1 MKRSYQ
7 YAGLQNPKQAGL
19 SVDQCAARI
28 HRFAYAAERLMF
40 LQAAHII
47 STPERDVKVLLARL
61 QYEDSQY
68 ASQFKARL
76 PELRVSKKKA
86 YQAPDASLQIVF
98 DEAMYAANTV
108 ELLAG
113 LTKVFKPALL
123 EAYQRYINETNGL
136 ADYPTVRI
144 LKTVIAEVE
153 EGLCLLEAAYHDVVD
168 TLKKEAEAETW
179 SRTLHNLLA
188 AAGGIDGTDEVN
200 HDTLCPVRA
209 TAPYLIPKELT
220 RDDTFPRVWD
230 IIHVENERVEERLM
244 QMIAT
249 RLGETTIAEALGF
262 VLYEIRDQPWEFYA
276 DISRHLWD
284 EMRHSVFGEAAAE
297 DIFDERSA
305 MPIRDWES
313 AYLFRMDPLE
323 LYAMLFGVEAGLMK
337 YPPGKREEFEFCRDA
352 ARHPLMTTL
361 QDFDWADEVLHVHI
375 ARRRLKEWFD
385 GSPEELQ
392 ALGQKGLDFRARARA
407 MHPQSPLPDASG
419 KIKGPQ

>member
-1 MKRSYQ
+1 MKRTYQ
-7 YAGLQNPKQAGL
+7 YAGLQNTTQQGF
-19 SVDQCAARI
+19 SVDQCAARL

-61 QYEDSQY
+61 QYENSQH

-76 PELRVSKKKA
+76 PELRVSRTKA
-86 YQAPDASLQIVF
+86 YQAPDVSLQMVF
-98 DEAMYAANTV
+98 DEAIYATNTV

-113 LTKVFKPALL
+113 LIKVFKPALL
-123 EAYQRYINETNGL
+123 EAYQRYVNETNGL

-144 LKTVIAEVE
+144 LKTVIAEAA
-153 EGLCLLEAAYHDVVD
+153 EGLRLLEAAYHDVVD
-168 TLKKEAEAETW
+168 TPKKEAEAEAW
-179 SRTLHNLLA
+179 SNTLRNLLA
-188 AAGGIDGTDEVN
+188 AAGGIDGAGEVN
-200 HDTLCPVRA
+200 LDTLQSIRA
-209 TAPYLIPKELT
+209 TTPYLIPKQLT

-230 IIHVENERVEERLM
+230 IIHVDNERVEERLT

-262 VLYEIRDQPWEFYA
+262 VLYEMKDQPWEFYV

-284 EMRHSVFGEAAAE
+284 EMRHSVFGEAATE
-297 DIFDERSA
+297 DIFEERSA

-313 AYLFRMDPLE
+313 AYLFKMAPLE

-337 YPPGKREEFEFCRDA
+337 YPPGKREEFEFCRDTA
-352 ARHPLMTTL
+352 CHPLMATL

-392 ALGQKGLDFRARARA
+392 ALGQKGLDFRVRARA
-407 MHPQSPLPDASG
+407 MHPQSPLPDPSG
-419 KIKGPQ
+419 KIRGPQ

>member
-7 YAGLQNPKQAGL
+7 YAGLQNATQEGL
-19 SVDQCAARI
+19 SVDQCAARL
-28 HRFAYAAERLMF
+28 HRFAYATERLMF

-61 QYEDSQY
+61 QYEDSQH

-76 PELRVSKKKA
+76 PELRVSKQKA
-86 YQAPDASLQIVF
+86 HQVPDASLQIVF
-98 DEAMYAANTV
+98 DEAIYAANTV

-123 EAYQRYINETNGL
+123 EAYQRYVNETNGL
-136 ADYPTVRI
+136 ADYPTVR
-144 LKTVIAEVE
+144 LLRTVIAEVE
-153 EGLCLLEAAYHDVVD
+153 EGLCLLEAAYDDVVD
-168 TLKKEAEAETW
+168 TAEREAEAEAWAT
-179 SRTLHNLLA
+179 TLRNLLT
-188 AAGGIDGTDEVN
+188 AAGGIDGTGEVSP
-200 HDTLCPVRA
+200 DALQLVRA
-209 TAPYLIPKELT
+209 TAPYLMPKQLT

-230 IIHVENERVEERLM
+230 ILHVDNERVEERLM

-262 VLYEIRDQPWEFYA
+262 VLYEMKEQPWEFYA

-284 EMRHSVFGEAAAE
+284 EMRHSVFGEAATE
-297 DIFDERSA
+297 DIFDDRST
-305 MPIRDWES
+305 MPLRDWES
-313 AYLFRMDPLE
+313 AYLFKMDPLE
-323 LYAMLFGVEAGLMK
+323 LYAMLFGVEASLMK

-352 ARHPLMTTL
+352 AHHRLMATL

-375 ARRRLKEWFD
+375 ARRRLKEWFN

-392 ALGQKGLDFRARARA
+392 ALGQKGLDFRTRARA

-419 KIKGPQ
+419 KIREAQ

>member
-28 HRFAYAAERLMF
+28 QRFAYAAERLMF

-200 HDTLCPVRA
+200 HDTLRPVRA

>member
-7 YAGLQNPKQAGL
+7 YAGLQNATQEGL
-19 SVDQCAARI
+19 SVDQCAARL
-28 HRFAYAAERLMF
+28 HRFAYATERLMF

-61 QYEDSQY
+61 QYEDSQH

-76 PELRVSKKKA
+76 PELRVSKQKA
-86 YQAPDASLQIVF
+86 HQVPDAFLQIVF
-98 DEAMYAANTV
+98 DEAIYAANTV

-123 EAYQRYINETNGL
+123 ETYQGYVDDTNGL
-136 ADYPTVRI
+136 ADYPTVRLLRI
-144 LKTVIAEVE
+144 VIAEVE
-153 EGLCLLEAAYHDVVD
+153 EGLCLLEAAYDDVVD
-168 TLKKEAEAETW
+168 TAEREAEAEAWAT
-179 SRTLHNLLA
+179 TLRNLLA
-188 AAGGIDGTDEVN
+188 AAGGIDGTGEVSP
-200 HDTLCPVRA
+200 DALQPLRA
-209 TAPYLIPKELT
+209 TTPYLMPKQLT

-230 IIHVENERVEERLM
+230 ILHVDNERVEERLM

-262 VLYEIRDQPWEFYA
+262 VLYEMEEQPWEFYA

-284 EMRHSVFGEAAAE
+284 EMRHSVFGEAATE
-297 DIFDERSA
+297 DIFDDRST
-305 MPIRDWES
+305 MPLRDWES
-313 AYLFRMDPLE
+313 AYLFKMDPLE

-352 ARHPLMTTL
+352 AHHRLMTTL

-375 ARRRLKEWFD
+375 ARRRLKEWFN

-392 ALGQKGLDFRARARA
+392 TLGEKGLDFRAKARA
-407 MHPQSPLPDASG
+407 MHPQSPLPDASE
-419 KIKGPQ
+419 KIRGPQ

>member
-1 MKRSYQ
+1 M
-7 YAGLQNPKQAGL
+7 
-19 SVDQCAARI
+19 
-28 HRFAYAAERLMF
+28 
-40 LQAAHII
+40 
-47 STPERDVKVLLARL
+47 
-61 QYEDSQY
+61 
-68 ASQFKARL
+68 
-76 PELRVSKKKA
+76 
-86 YQAPDASLQIVF
+86 
-98 DEAMYAANTV
+98 
-108 ELLAG
+108 
-113 LTKVFKPALL
+113 
-123 EAYQRYINETNGL
+123 
-136 ADYPTVRI
+136 
-144 LKTVIAEVE
+144 
-153 EGLCLLEAAYHDVVD
+153 
-168 TLKKEAEAETW
+168 
-179 SRTLHNLLA
+179 
-188 AAGGIDGTDEVN
+188 N
-200 HDTLCPVRA
+200 HDALRPVRA
-209 TAPYLIPKELT
+209 TTPYLIPKELT

-230 IIHVENERVEERLM
+230 IIHVDNERVEERLM

-262 VLYEIRDQPWEFYA
+262 VLYEMKDQPWEFYA

-385 GSPEELQ
+385 GSSEELQ

-419 KIKGPQ
+419 KIKSTQ

>member
-1 MKRSYQ
+1 MKRPYQ
-7 YAGLQNPKQAGL
+7 YAGLQNVMQQGF
-19 SVDQCAARI
+19 SVDQCADRL
-28 HRFAYAAERLMF
+28 HRFAYAAEQLMF

-61 QYEDSQY
+61 QYEASQH

-76 PELRVSKKKA
+76 PELRVSKTKA
-86 YQAPDASLQIVF
+86 YQAPDTPLQIVF
-98 DEAMYAANTV
+98 DEAMCSANTV

-123 EAYQRYINETNGL
+123 DAYQRYINETNGL
-136 ADYPTVRI
+136 ADYPTVRLLRAI
-144 LKTVIAEVE
+144 IAEVE
-153 EGLCLLEAAYHDVVD
+153 DGLRLLEAAYHDVVD
-168 TLKKEAEAETW
+168 TSKKEAEAEDW
-179 SRTLHNLLA
+179 GMTLRNLLA
-188 AAGGIDGTDEVN
+188 AAGGIEGMGEVN
-200 HDTLCPVRA
+200 HDALQPIRSA
-209 TAPYLIPKELT
+209 TPYLIPKQLT

-230 IIHVENERVEERLM
+230 IIHVDNERVEERLI

-262 VLYEIRDQPWEFYA
+262 VLYEMKGQPWEFYA

-305 MPIRDWES
+305 MLIRDWEA
-313 AYLFRMDPLE
+313 AYLFKMEPLE

-337 YPPGKREEFEFCRDA
+337 YPPGKREEFEFCRDTV
-352 ARHPLMTTL
+352 RHPLMTTL

-375 ARRRLKEWFD
+375 ARRRLKEWF
-385 GSPEELQ
+385 GGTPEELQ
-392 ALGQKGLDFRARARA
+392 ALAQKGLDFRAKARA

-419 KIKGPQ
+419 KIRGGQ

>member
-200 HDTLCPVRA
+200 HDTLYPVRA

>member
-1 MKRSYQ
+1 MKRTYQ
-7 YAGLQNPKQAGL
+7 YAGLQNTTQQGF
-19 SVDQCAARI
+19 SVDQCAARL

-61 QYEDSQY
+61 QYEDSQH

-76 PELRVSKKKA
+76 PELRVSRKKA
-86 YQAPDASLQIVF
+86 YQVPDASLQMVF

-123 EAYQRYINETNGL
+123 EAYQRYVNETNGL

-144 LKTVIAEVE
+144 LKTVIAEVA
-153 EGLCLLEAAYHDVVD
+153 EGLRLLEAAYHDVVN
-168 TLKKEAEAETW
+168 TTGKEAEAEAW
-179 SRTLHNLLA
+179 SNTLRNLLA
-188 AAGGIDGTDEVN
+188 AAGGIDGAGEVN
-200 HDTLCPVRA
+200 LDTLQPIRA
-209 TAPYLIPKELT
+209 TTPYLIPKQLT

-230 IIHVENERVEERLM
+230 IIHVDNEQVEERLT

-262 VLYEIRDQPWEFYA
+262 VLYEMKDQPWEFYV

-284 EMRHSVFGEAAAE
+284 EMRHSVFGEAATE
-297 DIFDERSA
+297 DIFEERSA

-313 AYLFRMDPLE
+313 AYLFKMAPLE

-337 YPPGKREEFEFCRDA
+337 YPPGKREEFEFCRDTA
-352 ARHPLMTTL
+352 CHPLMATL

-392 ALGQKGLDFRARARA
+392 ALGQKGLDFRVRARA
-407 MHPQSPLPDASG
+407 MHPQSPLPDPSG
-419 KIKGPQ
+419 KIRGPQ

>member
-7 YAGLQNPKQAGL
+7 YAGLQHATEKGL
-19 SVDQCAARI
+19 SVDQCAARL
-28 HRFAYAAERLMF
+28 HRFAYATEQLMF

-61 QYEDSQY
+61 QYEDSQH

-86 YQAPDASLQIVF
+86 YQPPDTSLQIVF
-98 DEAMYAANTV
+98 DEAMCAANTV

-123 EAYQRYINETNGL
+123 EAYQKYVEDTNGL

-144 LKTVIAEVE
+144 LKTVIAEVAD
-153 EGLCLLEAAYHDVVD
+153 GLRLLEAAYDDVVD
-168 TLKKEAEAETW
+168 TSEKEAEAETW

-188 AAGGIDGTDEVN
+188 AAGGIDGIGEVN
-200 HDTLCPVRA
+200 LDALQPVRA
-209 TAPYLIPKELT
+209 NNPYLIPKELT

-262 VLYEIRDQPWEFYA
+262 VLYEIKDQSWEFYA

-337 YPPGKREEFEFCRDA
+337 YPPGKREEFEFCRDT

-392 ALGQKGLDFRARARA
+392 ALGEKGLDFRARARA

-419 KIKGPQ
+419 KIRGPK

>member
-7 YAGLQNPKQAGL
+7 YAGLQNPKQEGF

-28 HRFAYAAERLMF
+28 HRFAYATERLMF

-47 STPERDVKVLLARL
+47 STPERDIKVLLARL
-61 QYEDSQY
+61 QYEDSQH

-76 PELRVSKKKA
+76 PELRVSKTKA
-86 YQAPDASLQIVF
+86 YQPPDTSLQIVF

-123 EAYQRYINETNGL
+123 EAYQRYIGETNGL

-153 EGLCLLEAAYHDVVD
+153 DGLRLLEAAYDDLVD
-168 TLKKEAEAETW
+168 TPEKEAEAENWTG
-179 SRTLHNLLA
+179 TLHNLLA

-200 HDTLCPVRA
+200 HDALRPVRA
-209 TAPYLIPKELT
+209 TTPYLIPKELT
-220 RDDTFPRVWD
+220 RDNTFPRVWD
-230 IIHVENERVEERLM
+230 IIHVDNERVEERLM

-262 VLYEIRDQPWEFYA
+262 VLYEMKDQPWEFYA

-284 EMRHSVFGEAAAE
+284 EMRHSVFGEAAVE
-297 DIFDERSA
+297 DIFDNRST

-419 KIKGPQ
+419 KIKSTQ

>member
-7 YAGLQNPKQAGL
+7 YAGLQNPKQQGL
-19 SVDQCAARI
+19 SVDQCAARL

-40 LQAAHII
+40 LQASHII

-123 EAYQRYINETNGL
+123 EACRRYVNETNGL

-144 LKTVIAEVE
+144 LKTVIAEVAD
-153 EGLCLLEAAYHDVVD
+153 GLRLLEAAYDDVVD
-168 TLKKEAEAETW
+168 TSEKEAEAEAWAT
-179 SRTLHNLLA
+179 TLCNLLA

-200 HDTLCPVRA
+200 HNALRPVRA
-209 TAPYLIPKELT
+209 TTPYLIPKELT
-220 RDDTFPRVWD
+220 RDNTFPRVWD
-230 IIHVENERVEERLM
+230 ILHVDNERVEERLM

-392 ALGQKGLDFRARARA
+392 ALGQRGLDFRAMARE

-419 KIKGPQ
+419 KLTGPK

>member
-1 MKRSYQ
+1 MKRSYR
-7 YAGLQNPKQAGL
+7 YAGLQNAKQEGF
-19 SVDQCAARI
+19 SVDQCAARL

-61 QYEDSQY
+61 QYEDSQH

-76 PELRVSKKKA
+76 PELRVSKTKA
-86 YQAPDASLQIVF
+86 YQAPDAALQVVF

-123 EAYQRYINETNGL
+123 EAYQRYVNKTNGL

-153 EGLCLLEAAYHDVVD
+153 DGLHLLETAYHAVVD
-168 TLKKEAEAETW
+168 TPEKEVESEAW
-179 SRTLHNLLA
+179 IGTLRNLLA
-188 AAGGIDGTDEVN
+188 AAGGIDGIGEVN
-200 HDTLCPVRA
+200 LNALQPIRA
-209 TAPYLIPKELT
+209 ATPYLIPKQLT

-230 IIHVENERVEERLM
+230 IIHVDNERVEERVM

-262 VLYEIRDQPWEFYA
+262 VLYEMKDQPWEFYA

-297 DIFDERSA
+297 AIFDERSV
-305 MPIRDWES
+305 MPIRDWEA
-313 AYLFRMDPLE
+313 AYLFKMSPLE

-352 ARHPLMTTL
+352 ACHRLMTTL

-392 ALGQKGLDFRARARA
+392 VLGQKGLDFRAKARA
-407 MHPQSPLPDASG
+407 LHPQSPLPDAGG
-419 KIKGPQ
+419 KIRGPQ

>member
-1 MKRSYQ
+1 MKRTYQ
-7 YAGLQNPKQAGL
+7 YAGLQNATQQGL
-19 SVDQCAARI
+19 SVDQCVVRI
-28 HRFAYAAERLMF
+28 HRFAYATERLMF
-40 LQAAHII
+40 LKAAHII

-61 QYEDSQY
+61 QYEDSQH

-76 PELRVSKKKA
+76 PELRVSRTKA
-86 YQAPDASLQIVF
+86 YQVPDASLQIVF
-98 DEAMYAANTV
+98 DEAIYAANTV

-123 EAYQRYINETNGL
+123 EAYQRYLNETNGL

-144 LKTVIAEVE
+144 LKTVIAEVA
-153 EGLCLLEAAYHDVVD
+153 EGLRLLEAAYHDVVD
-168 TLKKEAEAETW
+168 TPGKEAEAETW
-179 SRTLHNLLA
+179 SGTLRNLLA
-188 AAGGIDGTDEVN
+188 AAGGIDGTSEVN
-200 HDTLCPVRA
+200 PDALHPIRA
-209 TAPYLIPKELT
+209 TTPYLIPKRLT

-230 IIHVENERVEERLM
+230 IIHVDNERVEERLT

-262 VLYEIRDQPWEFYA
+262 VLYEMKGQPWEFYV

-284 EMRHSVFGEAAAE
+284 EMRHSIFGEAATEA
-297 DIFDERSA
+297 IFEERSA
-305 MPIRDWES
+305 MPIRDWEA
-313 AYLFRMDPLE
+313 AYLFKMPPLE

-337 YPPGKREEFEFCRDA
+337 YPPGKREEFEFCRDIA
-352 ARHPLMTTL
+352 CHPLMATL

-385 GSPEELQ
+385 GSPEELR
-392 ALGQKGLDFRARARA
+392 ALGQKGFDFRAKARA

>member
-7 YAGLQNPKQAGL
+7 YAGLQNPKQEGL

-40 LQAAHII
+40 LQASHII

-61 QYEDSQY
+61 QYENSQH

-76 PELRVSKKKA
+76 PELRISKKKA
-86 YQAPDASLQIVF
+86 YQAPDVSLQIVF

-123 EAYQRYINETNGL
+123 EAYRRYVEDTNGL

-144 LKTVIAEVE
+144 LKTVIAEVAD
-153 EGLCLLEAAYHDVVD
+153 GLRQLEAAYDDLID
-168 TLKKEAEAETW
+168 TPEKEAEAETW

-188 AAGGIDGTDEVN
+188 AAGGIDGTGEVN
-200 HDTLCPVRA
+200 LDALEPVRA
-209 TAPYLIPKELT
+209 TNPYLIPKQLT

-230 IIHVENERVEERLM
+230 IIHVDNERVEERLM

-262 VLYEIRDQPWEFYA
+262 VLYEMKDQPWEFYT

-297 DIFDERSA
+297 DIFDNRST

-375 ARRRLKEWFD
+375 ARRRLKEWFN

-419 KIKGPQ
+419 KIKSTQ

>member
-7 YAGLQNPKQAGL
+7 YAGLQNATQEGL

-28 HRFAYAAERLMF
+28 HRFAYTAERLMF

-61 QYEDSQY
+61 QYEASQH

-76 PELRVSKKKA
+76 PELRVSKTKA
-86 YQAPDASLQIVF
+86 YQDPDASLQAAF
-98 DEAMYAANTV
+98 DEAMYAANTI

-113 LTKVFKPALL
+113 LTKVFIPALL
-123 EAYQRYINETNGL
+123 DAYQRYVNETNGL
-136 ADYPTVRI
+136 ADYPTVRL
-144 LKTVIAEVE
+144 LKTVIAEVDD
-153 EGLCLLEAAYHDVVD
+153 GLRLLEAAYDDVVD
-168 TLKKEAEAETW
+168 TPEKEAEAEDW
-179 SRTLHNLLA
+179 SATLRNLLA
-188 AAGGIDGTDEVN
+188 AAGDIDGTGKVN
-200 HDTLCPVRA
+200 RDVLRPVRA
-209 TAPYLIPKELT
+209 TAPYLIPKALT

-262 VLYEIRDQPWEFYA
+262 VLYEMKDQPWEFYA

-297 DIFDERSA
+297 DIFDNRST

-337 YPPGKREEFEFCRDA
+337 YPPGKREEFEFCRDT

-419 KIKGPQ
+419 KIRGPQ

>member
-1 MKRSYQ
+1 MKRTYQ
-7 YAGLQNPKQAGL
+7 YAGLQNATQQGF

-47 STPERDVKVLLARL
+47 STPERDVKVLLARF
-61 QYEDSQY
+61 QYEDLQH

-76 PELRVSKKKA
+76 PELRVSKTKA

-98 DEAMYAANTV
+98 DEAIYAANTV

-123 EAYQRYINETNGL
+123 EAYQRYVNETNGL

-153 EGLCLLEAAYHDVVD
+153 EGLRLLEAAYHDVVD
-168 TLKKEAEAETW
+168 TPEKEAEAKAWSETL
-179 SRTLHNLLA
+179 RKMLV
-188 AAGGIDGTDEVN
+188 AAGDIDGTGEVN
-200 HDTLCPVRA
+200 PDVLQSIRA
-209 TAPYLIPKELT
+209 TTPYLIPKQLT

-230 IIHVENERVEERLM
+230 IIHVDNERVEERLM

-262 VLYEIRDQPWEFYA
+262 VLYEMKNQPWEFYA

-313 AYLFRMDPLE
+313 AYLFKMDPLE

-337 YPPGKREEFEFCRDA
+337 YPPGKREEFEFCRDS

-385 GSPEELQ
+385 GSLEELQ
-392 ALGQKGLDFRARARA
+392 ELGQKGLDFRARARA

-419 KIKGPQ
+419 KIKGTQ

>member
-1 MKRSYQ
+1 MKQSYQ
-7 YAGLQNPKQAGL
+7 YAGLQNATHEGL

-28 HRFAYAAERLMF
+28 QRFAYVAERLMF

-61 QYEDSQY
+61 QYEASQH

-86 YQAPDASLQIVF
+86 YQAPDEPLQVAF
-98 DEAMYAANTV
+98 DEAMYTVNTV

-123 EAYQRYINETNGL
+123 EAYQRYIGETNGL
-136 ADYPTVRI
+136 ADYPTIRI

-153 EGLCLLEAAYHDVVD
+153 EGLCLLEAAYDDVVD
-168 TLKKEAEAETW
+168 TPEKEAEAADW
-179 SRTLHNLLA
+179 SVTLHNLLA
-188 AAGGIDGTDEVN
+188 AAGGIDGIGEVN
-200 HDTLCPVRA
+200 LDALQPVRA
-209 TAPYLIPKELT
+209 TNPYLIPKQLT

-262 VLYEIRDQPWEFYA
+262 VLYEMKDQPWEFYA

-313 AYLFRMDPLE
+313 AYLFKMDPLE

-392 ALGQKGLDFRARARA
+392 ALGQKGLDFRARARV

-419 KIKGPQ
+419 KIRAPK

>member
-1 MKRSYQ
+1 MKRPYQ
-7 YAGLQNPKQAGL
+7 YAGLQNAKQPGL
-19 SVDQCAARI
+19 SVDQCTTRL
-28 HRFAYAAERLMF
+28 HRFAYAEEQLMF

-47 STPERDVKVLLARL
+47 SAPERDVKVLLARL
-61 QYEDSQY
+61 QYEDSQHG
-68 ASQFKARL
+68 SQLKARL

-86 YQAPDASLQIVF
+86 YQAPDASLKIVF
-98 DEAMYAANTV
+98 DEAMYAKSTV
-108 ELLAG
+108 ELLAV
-113 LTKVFKPALL
+113 LTRVLKPALL
-123 EAYQRYINETNGL
+123 EVYRRYVDETNGL

-144 LKTVIAEVE
+144 LKTIIAEE
-153 EGLCLLEAAYHDVVD
+153 EDGLRLLEAAYHDFVD
-168 TLKKEAEAETW
+168 TPEKEAEADAW
-179 SRTLHNLLA
+179 SATLRDLLA
-188 AAGGIDGTDEVN
+188 AAGEVDGTGEVN
-200 HDTLCPVRA
+200 LDALQPIRA
-209 TAPYLIPKELT
+209 TTPYLIPKQLT

-230 IIHVENERVEERLM
+230 IIHVDNEEVAERLV

-262 VLYEIRDQPWEFYA
+262 VLYEMKGQAWEFYA

-284 EMRHSVFGEAAAE
+284 EMRHSVFGEAATE

-313 AYLFRMDPLE
+313 AYLFKMTPLE

-352 ARHPLMTTL
+352 ARHALMTTL

-375 ARRRLKEWFD
+375 ARRRLKEWFN
-385 GSPEELQ
+385 GSSEELL
-392 ALGQKGLDFRARARA
+392 ALGEAGLEFRAKARA

-419 KIKGPQ
+419 KN

>member
-1 MKRSYQ
+1 MKRFYQ
-7 YAGLQNPKQAGL
+7 YAGLQNATQEGL
-19 SVDQCAARI
+19 SVDQCAARL
-28 HRFAYAAERLMF
+28 HRFAYATERLMF

-61 QYEDSQY
+61 QYEDSHH

-113 LTKVFKPALL
+113 LTQVFKPALL
-123 EAYQRYINETNGL
+123 EAYRRYVNETNGL

-144 LKTVIAEVE
+144 LKTVIAEVA
-153 EGLCLLEAAYHDVVD
+153 EGLCLLDAAYDDVVD
-168 TLKKEAEAETW
+168 TSEKQAEAADW
-179 SRTLHNLLA
+179 SAILRNLLA
-188 AAGGIDGTDEVN
+188 AAGGIDGTGEVGPN
-200 HDTLCPVRA
+200 ALQPIRA

-262 VLYEIRDQPWEFYA
+262 VLCEMKGQPWEFYA

-297 DIFDERSA
+297 DIFDNRST

-419 KIKGPQ
+419 KIRDPQ

>member
-1 MKRSYQ
+1 MKRTYQ
-7 YAGLQNPKQAGL
+7 YAGLENPKQKGF
-19 SVDQCAARI
+19 SVDQCAAQL
-28 HRFAYAAERLMF
+28 HRFAYVEERLMF

-47 STPERDVKVLLARL
+47 STPERDVKVLLARF
-61 QYEDSQY
+61 QYEDSQH
-68 ASQFKARL
+68 ASQLKARL
-76 PELRVSKKKA
+76 PELRVSRQKA

-123 EAYQRYINETNGL
+123 EAYHKYINETNGL
-136 ADYPTVRI
+136 ADYSTVRI

-153 EGLCLLEAAYHDVVD
+153 EGLRLLEAAYNDLVD
-168 TLKKEAEAETW
+168 TPEKEAEAEAW
-179 SRTLHNLLA
+179 SATLRNLLA
-188 AAGGIDGTDEVN
+188 AAGGIDSTGKVN
-200 HDTLCPVRA
+200 PNALHPIRA
-209 TAPYLIPKELT
+209 TTPYPIPKQLT

-230 IIHVENERVEERLM
+230 IIHVDNERVEERLI

-249 RLGETTIAEALGF
+249 RLGEATIAEALGF
-262 VLYEIRDQPWEFYA
+262 VLYEMKDQPWDFYA

-284 EMRHSVFGEAAAE
+284 EMRHSVFGEAATE

-305 MPIRDWES
+305 MPIRDWEA
-313 AYLFRMDPLE
+313 AYLFKMPPLE

-337 YPPGKREEFEFCRDA
+337 YPPGKREEFEFCRDS
-352 ARHPLMTTL
+352 ARHPLMATL

-392 ALGQKGLDFRARARA
+392 ALGEKGLDFRTKARA
-407 MHPQSPLPDASG
+407 MHPQSALPDASG
-419 KIKGPQ
+419 KIGDSQ

>member
-7 YAGLQNPKQAGL
+7 YAGLQNATEKGL
-19 SVDQCAARI
+19 SVDQCAARL
-28 HRFAYAAERLMF
+28 HRFAYATERLMF

-61 QYEDSQY
+61 QYENSQH

-86 YQAPDASLQIVF
+86 HQVPDTSLQLVF
-98 DEAMYAANTV
+98 DEAIYAANTV

-123 EAYQRYINETNGL
+123 EAYQGYVADTNGL

-153 EGLCLLEAAYHDVVD
+153 EGLRLLEAAYDDVVN
-168 TLKKEAEAETW
+168 TPKKEAEAEAWAT
-179 SRTLHNLLA
+179 TLRNLLA
-188 AAGGIDGTDEVN
+188 AAGGIDGTGEVSL
-200 HDTLCPVRA
+200 DTLQPVRV
-209 TAPYLIPKELT
+209 TAPYRMPKELT

-262 VLYEIRDQPWEFYA
+262 VLYEMKDQAWEFYA

-284 EMRHSVFGEAAAE
+284 EMRHSVFGEAATE
-297 DIFDERSA
+297 DIFDDRSA

-352 ARHPLMTTL
+352 ACHPLMTTL

-392 ALGQKGLDFRARARA
+392 ALGEKGLNFRARARA

-419 KIKGPQ
+419 KIRDPQ

>member
-1 MKRSYQ
+1 MKQSYQ
-7 YAGLQNPKQAGL
+7 YAGLQNPKQQGF

-61 QYEDSQY
+61 QYEDSQH

-76 PELRVSKKKA
+76 PELRVSKTKA

-98 DEAMYAANTV
+98 DEGIYATNGV

-123 EAYQRYINETNGL
+123 DAYRRYVNETNGL

-153 EGLCLLEAAYHDVVD
+153 DGLRLLEAAYHDIVD
-168 TLKKEAEAETW
+168 TPEKEVEAEAW
-179 SRTLHNLLA
+179 SEKLRNLLV
-188 AAGGIDGTDEVN
+188 AAGGIDGTGEINQEV
-200 HDTLCPVRA
+200 LRPIRA
-209 TAPYLIPKELT
+209 TIPYLIPRQLT

-262 VLYEIRDQPWEFYA
+262 VLYEMKEQPWEFYA
-276 DISRHLWD
+276 DLSRHLWD

-313 AYLFRMDPLE
+313 AYLFKMDPLE
-323 LYAMLFGVEAGLMK
+323 LYAMLFGVEASLMK
-337 YPPGKREEFEFCRDA
+337 YPPGKREEFEFCRDT

-375 ARRRLKEWFD
+375 VRRRLKEWFD

-392 ALGQKGLDFRARARA
+392 ALGEKGLDFRARARA

-419 KIKGPQ
+419 KIRVPK